1 MSAVVKK
8 VLAYAWKALMKWGP
22 KAWNAIVGFVK
33 NNWKTVARWIA
44 EWGVWEAIEYIARLL
59 GF

>member
-1 MSAVVKK
+1 MLNVVGKILKFAGKAIAKYGKAV
-8 VLAYAWKALMKWGP
+8 WD
-22 KAWNAIVGFVK
+22 AIVNFAK

-44 EWGVWEAIEYIARLL
+44 EWGVWEAIEQIANYL